1 MDAAKMMRW
10 LFMLVV
16 AGLIIETVPSALAA
30 PEASQRRQ
38 PPASQRD
45 LNETDVASLL
55 RAHVAPAEV
64 GARARR
70 QGIDFV
76 LTAPVQQELKSAGAD
91 SELLQTLR
99 QIQPRGL
106 VWGPARLVAKSA
118 HGVYDESNLVTEG
131 GKHYLAFTGDD
142 KRVRLAS
149 DASGAWR
156 VYDAYLDSDVGN
168 GSNQWYV
175 GLVVHSGA
183 VYIPFV
189 SFVGG
194 KNIVGVAYNGSRNL
208 QGAWARAAIF
218 STDASYLNDPFG
230 TLAGNSLL
238 VSFDTPGPS
247 PKTSDDVFVASIP
260 LSGLPAGGAS
270 LASPLPAQITN
281 VSKVDDVQ
289 GGPADDYAEIVAEA
303 DGLNLAWQRGL
314 KTLVLARGQSGGR
327 SGAIWPPEPQL
338 LHTASDQ
345 AQQSL
350 QLAVKGQAVLV
361 ARFIENP
368 DRNSALGEMDVWA
381 TTNAGGSWSTQT
393 VGRTNLALQKPGAA
407 ISACGPSVAFFQ
419 ASSGNSGRL
428 AVATFAGGH
437 WASQR
442 LSADAAQPRLAATA
456 EGLDMT
462 YLSGPYGDIYFQQAK
477 CYPPPAP
484 QP

>member
-1 MDAAKMMRW
+1 MVEKMRW
-10 LFMLVV
+10 LFMLLV
-16 AGLIIETVPSALAA
+16 AGLMMVIALSPSASLAA
-30 PEASQRRQ
+30 FQRRTL
-38 PPASQRD
+38 PPSQGY
-45 LNETDVASLL
+45 LTENDVARLL

-76 LTAPVQQELKSAGAD
+76 LTASVQQELKSAGAD
-91 SELLQTLR
+91 NALLQTLR

-106 VWGPARLVAKSA
+106 VWGPARLVTKSA
-118 HGVYDESNLVTEG
+118 HGVYDVSNLVTEG

-149 DASGAWR
+149 DAGGGWK

-189 SFVGG
+189 SLVGG
-194 KNIVGVAYNGSRNL
+194 KNVVGVAYNRSANL
-208 QGAWARAAIF
+208 QGAWAQAAIF
-218 STDASYLNDPFG
+218 ATDASYLNDPFG
-230 TLAGNSLL
+230 TLAGDSLL
-238 VSFDTPGPS
+238 VSFDTPGPP
-247 PKTSDDVFVASIP
+247 PKGGDDVFVASIP
-260 LSGLPAGGAS
+260 LSSLPAGGAPLS
-270 LASPLPAQITN
+270 SPLPAQITN

-289 GGPADDYAEIVAEA
+289 GGPGDDYAEIVVAP

-314 KTLVLARGQSGGR
+314 KTLVFAQGHSGGP
-327 SGAIWPPEPQL
+327 GGTTWPPNPQL

-345 AQQSL
+345 AEQSL
-350 QLAVKGQAVLV
+350 QLAVMDQTVLI
-361 ARFIENP
+361 ARFVENP
-368 DRNSALGEMDVWA
+368 DRNSALGEQDVWA
-381 TTNAGGSWSTQT
+381 TTNAGGSWATQSI
-393 VGRTNLALQKPGAA
+393 GRTNLALQKPGAA

-419 ASSGNSGRL
+419 ALSGNSGRL
-428 AVATFAGGH
+428 TVTTLADGH
-437 WASQR
+437 WVSQR
-442 LSADAAQPRLAATA
+442 LATDAAQPRLAATPA
-456 EGLDMT
+456 GLDMT

-477 CYPPPAP
+477 CYPPPAT